1 MDTSGCRSR
10 SRNPPPMNASY
21 AWGLEH
27 VIGPARLF
35 PPAVQRRASSGSPSS
50 GRRTLKPRSGES
62 DDLGADIV
70 EYNPHRDVAN
80 MAAMV
85 AATLVEEI
93 DRMMIQTAR

>member
-70 EYNPHRDVAN
+70 
-80 MAAMV
+80 